1 MGGRGELAAS
11 EKEVLGV
18 DGLVQEGGVGEKR
31 NGLRPGLVKAEGH
44 EGERCTH
51 RSLRTGRKGGLHK
64 TQGEKQRRD

>member
-44 EGERCTH
+44 EGGAVHSQKFENREE
-51 RSLRTGRKGGLHK
+51 GG
-64 TQGEKQRRD
+64 TS

>member
-1 MGGRGELAAS
+1 MAAS

-44 EGERCTH
+44 EGGAVHSQKFENREE
-51 RSLRTGRKGGLHK
+51 GG
-64 TQGEKQRRD
+64 TS